1 MRIRKALPEDAAFIA
16 AHAHRML
23 DFKLPDWRANE
34 KDNMV
39 NADIN
44 HLTKA
49 LQTDDENDAM
59 FIAEDESKNR

>member
-1 MRIRKALPEDAAFIA
+1 MRIRKATSDDAAFIA

-34 KDNMV
+34 KDIMV

-49 LQTDDENDAM
+49 LQPVTKMMLCLLQKMNQ
-59 FIAEDESKNR
+59 ISR